1 MPKAQSTINVFGVD
15 LDVEYEYEPREA
27 PTDTDPGWPVVLLDY
42 TIQECT
48 DLTGVESL
56 DLESAVWHRGI
67 TEAIIQ
73 QIEYGN

>member
-1 MPKAQSTINVFGVD
+1 MPKAQSTINVFGIN
-15 LDVEYEYEPREA
+15 LDVEYEHEPREP
-27 PTDTDPGWPVVLLDY
+27 PTCTDPGWPVVLLDY
-42 TIQECT
+42 TIQEST

-56 DLESAVWHRGI
+56 DLESAAWHRGI